1 MTKKNATKLGAIRG
15 SGDEHQTHEPRME
28 EYERQRM
35 ENIKNNMS
43 RIQELGLKE
52 QAKSLMAQVQNNR
65 GKHSKNKMKKVSG
78 DDELYRPNQDMEHEL
93 DSTDEDLPIP
103 HSNKR
108 DKSNSIQWKI
118 HKMKALTRKA
128 VTTALAKRRQNVDLD
143 SSHDGSSTPNHT
155 LQEPVEMLRLE
166 VEHLNHD
173 KNDKENGKLSFI
185 FNELEKV
192 DSKKEVESV
201 ISTIIGNNN
210 KKALIKEVEENHALE
225 VQALQKDYEDKR
237 KQDRREIA
245 NGLSSII
252 SQLQQQN
259 PQMSF
264 DLSMFGSLFLD
275 SQCDKDDNT
284 TQMLRLQHP

>member
-173 KNDKENGKLSFI
+173 KNDKENA
-185 FNELEKV
+185 E
-192 DSKKEVESV
+192 
-201 ISTIIGNNN
+201 
-210 KKALIKEVEENHALE
+210 
-225 VQALQKDYEDKR
+225 EDKPRRGPTMCYKVHGRSKEERLEITLNEHGQPVGPDDKTCNEFISFLGSIAR
-237 KQDRREIA
+237 KANILPLTIKNWPVLRTRRKK
-245 NGLSSII
+245 N
-252 SQLQQQN
+252 
-259 PQMSF
+259 
-264 DLSMFGSLFLD
+264 FGIM
-275 SQCDKDDNT
+275 C
-284 TQMLRLQHP
+284 

>member
-1 MTKKNATKLGAIRG
+1 MFQDLLKIWNDDKYEERCMQNKANRLVGKERNIMHT
-15 SGDEHQTHEPRME
+15 SGP
-28 EYERQRM
+28 
-35 ENIKNNMS
+35 
-43 RIQELGLKE
+43 
-52 QAKSLMAQVQNNR
+52 KSFARVR
-65 GKHSKNKMKKVSG
+65 YK
-78 DDELYRPNQDMEHEL
+78 
-93 DSTDEDLPIP
+93 
-103 HSNKR
+103 
-108 DKSNSIQWKI
+108 W
-118 HKMKALTRKA
+118 
-128 VTTALAKRRQNVDLD
+128 
-143 SSHDGSSTPNHT
+143 
-155 LQEPVEMLRLE
+155 
-166 VEHLNHD
+166 
-173 KNDKENGKLSFI
+173 
-185 FNELEKV
+185 NELEKV

-284 TQMLRLQHP
+284 TQMLRLQHPRE